1 MSVRRRAG
9 REARSQDAGGR
20 DVGGRRAG
28 ADRGPGEGG
37 AGGRDLAGGDAD
49 GPAASTPVAGADG
62 GLGRGPA
69 GGGDADDRAAT
80 TLRLSMPGALPPD
93 DGALPPD
100 DGARAP
106 DDGARAPDHAALP
119 PDHGTGAPDHGA
131 GAFDRAA
138 DPVPGRGRR
147 LRRPVRWRPGRLL
160 RRLLIGTSAL
170 IVVAIAASGGL
181 LLVTPS
187 VRNAE
192 ALARAQDR
200 AHHAVFPGPP
210 VPARF
215 AAAIE
220 ATEDHRFGSEPG
232 IDPFAIGRVIA
243 ARLTGGIDQGGATIY
258 QQLAKLLY
266 TPGRTG
272 VAVEFEQLALAFKL
286 YMSYSPQQIL
296 QMYADV
302 AYFGN
307 GDYGLAAASC
317 GYFGIR
323 PALLSWPQAALLAG
337 LVQAPAADDPLRH
350 PGRARGREEHVLG
363 RLVAVGKLTQAQ
375 AAAALAQPLTRLV
388 ANSGEGNRCAG

>member
-1 MSVRRRAG
+1 
-9 REARSQDAGGR
+9 
-20 DVGGRRAG
+20 
-28 ADRGPGEGG
+28 
-37 AGGRDLAGGDAD
+37 
-49 GPAASTPVAGADG
+49 
-62 GLGRGPA
+62 
-69 GGGDADDRAAT
+69 
-80 TLRLSMPGALPPD
+80 
-93 DGALPPD
+93 
-100 DGARAP
+100 
-106 DDGARAPDHAALP
+106 
-119 PDHGTGAPDHGA
+119 
-131 GAFDRAA
+131 
-138 DPVPGRGRR
+138 VPGRGRR
-147 LRRPVRWRPGRLL
+147 LRRPVRRRPRRLL

-307 GDYGLAAASC
+307 GDYGLDAASC